1 MSAPGELN
9 PPAVGDDQAV
19 VDRRDAALTAS
30 RAGEAAFALKDV
42 AFPVVIVGHVDHGKS
57 TLVGRLLH
65 DTGAIPAARIAA
77 LREQSSKR
85 GLDLEFS
92 FLLDSLQIERDQGI
106 TVDAA
111 QVWFRG
117 AERRYAV
124 LDAPGHAEFLR
135 NMVTG
140 AAQAEAAVLV
150 VDAEQG
156 VGEQTR
162 RHLYLLSI
170 LGVGNIVVA
179 VNKMDRVDWSE
190 GRFAALRTELAQYL
204 GALGLAA
211 VHVVPLSARHGDNV
225 VARSEAAPW
234 YAGPSLIAALDG
246 LPPRPRPHD
255 LPLRLPVQDVYRLG
269 ERRVLVGRVETGR
282 IGVGDEVLLAPG
294 GRRARVLS
302 LERWGGEPRL
312 GAGSGE
318 SVAVVLDRDVFA
330 ERGQVLGAALAPP
343 SEAHAVTVRLFW
355 LDAEPLLQGERL
367 TLRHGTAETRAAVEA
382 IEAVID
388 VDTLTSVPAERLER
402 NGVARARLRARRPL
416 ALDTYGASPQTGRG
430 VLVRNHRIVG
440 GFVVEA
446 VELAGSNL
454 TAVEAPLTAEER
466 ARVNGH
472 RGGVLWLTGLSGSG
486 KSTLATRAVRELAA
500 RGIQATLLDGDNL
513 RRGLNR
519 DLGFRPE
526 DRAENVR
533 RTAEAAA
540 LIADAG
546 LVAVVALISPLSA
559 HRAEARRIA
568 GDRFREVYL
577 STDLATCEARDPK
590 GLYRRAREDRLADF
604 TGISA
609 PYEAPHEAELVLDTG
624 QLDEALCTRR
634 LVTLALE
641 AFGTGVAAGHAA

>member
-1 MSAPGELN
+1 MTVSREGDLPEGEE
-9 PPAVGDDQAV
+9 
-19 VDRRDAALTAS
+19 
-30 RAGEAAFALKDV
+30 AG
-42 AFPVVIVGHVDHGKS
+42 FPVVIVGHVDHGKS

-65 DTGAIPAARIAA
+65 DTGALPPARIAA
-77 LREQSSKR
+77 LREQSAKR

-92 FLLDSLQIERDQGI
+92 FLLDSLQVERDQGI

-117 AERRYAV
+117 ARRRYAV

-140 AAQAEAAVLV
+140 AAQADAAVLV

-170 LGVGNIVVA
+170 LGIANVVVA
-179 VNKMDRVDWSE
+179 VNKMDRVGWGE
-190 GRFAALRTELAQYL
+190 ARFSALVAELGTYL
-204 GALGLAA
+204 GALGLRAA
-211 VHVVPLSARHGDNV
+211 RYVPLSARHGDNV
-225 VARSEAAPW
+225 VTGSDAAPW
-234 YAGPSLIAALDG
+234 YEGPSLVAALDA
-246 LPPRPRPHD
+246 LPPRVRPTA
-255 LPLRLPVQDVYRLG
+255 LPLRLPVQDIYRIG
-269 ERRVLVGRVETGR
+269 DKRALVGRLETGR
-282 IGVGDEVLLAPG
+282 IAVGDEVLLAPG
-294 GRRARVLS
+294 GRRAKVLS
-302 LERWGGEPRL
+302 LEGWGGPPRI
-312 GAGSGE
+312 AASAGE

-330 ERGQVLGAALAPP
+330 ERGHVLGATDTPP
-343 SEAHAVTVRLFW
+343 TEAHAVTVRLFW
-355 LDAEPLLQGERL
+355 LDPQPLLEGERL
-367 TLRHGTAETRAAVEA
+367 ILRHGTAETRAAVEA

-388 VDTLTSVPAERLER
+388 VDALTSAPAKQLER

-416 ALDTYGASPQTGRG
+416 ALDTYGSSPNTGRG

-446 VELAGSNL
+446 LEQAGSNL
-454 TAVEAPLTAEER
+454 TAVAAPLSAQER
-466 ARVNGH
+466 ARANGH

-486 KSTLATRAVRELAA
+486 KSTLGTRAVRELAA
-500 RGIQATLLDGDNL
+500 RGVQATLLDGDNL
-513 RRGLNR
+513 RTGLNR
-519 DLGFRPE
+519 DLGFRAE

-546 LVAVVALISPLSA
+546 LVAVVALISPMEA
-559 HRAEARRIA
+559 YRAEARRII

-604 TGISA
+604 TGVSA
-609 PYEAPHEAELVLDTG
+609 PYEAPRNAELVLDTG
-624 QLDEALCTRR
+624 RLDEGTSTQR
-634 LVTLALE
+634 LVGLALE
-641 AFGTGVAAGHAA
+641 AFALDGAADRAA

>member
-1 MSAPGELN
+1 MSAVAEI
-9 PPAVGDDQAV
+9 ASVGNAQ
-19 VDRRDAALTAS
+19 RDA
-30 RAGEAAFALKDV
+30 

-77 LREQSSKR
+77 LREQSARR

-170 LGVGNIVVA
+170 LSVSTIVVA
-179 VNKMDRVDWSE
+179 LNKMDRVEWSE
-190 GRFAALRTELAQYL
+190 ARFEELRVELAEYL
-204 GALGLAA
+204 GALDLVAQ
-211 VHVVPLSARHGDNV
+211 HVVPLSARHGDNV
-225 VARSEAAPW
+225 VTRSEAAPW
-234 YAGPSLIAALDG
+234 YAGPSLIGALDG
-246 LPPRPRPHD
+246 LPPRRQPTE
-255 LPLRLPVQDVYRLG
+255 LALRLPVQDVYRLG
-269 ERRVLVGRVETGR
+269 ERRVLVGRIETGR
-282 IGVGDEVLLAPG
+282 LGLGEEIVLAPG
-294 GRRARVLS
+294 GRTAKVLS
-302 LERWGGEPRL
+302 LEHWGGEARSTA
-312 GAGSGE
+312 GAGE
-318 SVAVVLDRDVFA
+318 SVAVLLDKDVFA
-330 ERGQVLGAALAPP
+330 ERGQVLGPAAAPP
-343 SEAHAVTVRLFW
+343 SEAHALTVRLFW
-355 LDAEPLLQGERL
+355 LDTEPLLQGERL

-382 IEAVID
+382 IDAVID
-388 VDTLTSVPAERLER
+388 VDTLTSIPAERLER

-416 ALDTYGASPQTGRG
+416 ALDTYGASPRTGRG

-446 VELAGSNL
+446 LEAAGSNL
-454 TAVEAPLTAEER
+454 TAVEAPLSAEER
-466 ARVNGH
+466 AQVNGH

-486 KSTLATRAVRELAA
+486 KSTLAARAVRELAA

-540 LIADAG
+540 LVADAG
-546 LVAVVALISPLSA
+546 LVAVVALISPMAA
-559 HRAEARRIA
+559 HRADARRIV
-568 GDRFREVYL
+568 GERFREVYL

-609 PYEAPHEAELVLDTG
+609 PYEAPRDAELVLDTG
-624 QLDEALCTRR
+624 ALDEDVCTRS
-634 LVTLALE
+634 LLALTLK
-641 AFGTGVAAGHAA
+641 AFRLQQAGHGD

>member
-1 MSAPGELN
+1 MSA
-9 PPAVGDDQAV
+9 AV
-19 VDRRDAALTAS
+19 DAAPAP
-30 RAGEAAFALKDV
+30 AALSDT

-77 LREQSSKR
+77 LREQSSRR

-117 AERRYAV
+117 ARRRYAV

-170 LGVGNIVVA
+170 LGVSNIVVA
-179 VNKMDRVDWSE
+179 LNKMDRVDWSE
-190 GRFAALRTELAQYL
+190 VRYEALKAELATYL
-204 GALGLAA
+204 DALDLAA
-211 VHVVPLSARHGDNV
+211 KEVVPLSARHGDNV
-225 VARSEAAPW
+225 VDRSEAAPW
-234 YAGPSLIAALDG
+234 YRGPGLIGALDA
-246 LPPRPRPHD
+246 LPPRPRPTE

-269 ERRVLVGRVETGR
+269 DKRVLVGRIETGR
-282 IGVGDEVLLAPG
+282 LGLGEEVMLAPG
-294 GRRARVLS
+294 GRTAKVLS
-302 LERWGGEPRL
+302 LEHWGGEGRSTA
-312 GAGSGE
+312 GAGE
-318 SVAVVLDRDVFA
+318 SVAVLLDRDVFA
-330 ERGQVLGAALAPP
+330 ERGQILGPVAAAPG
-343 SEAHAVTVRLFW
+343 EAHALTVRLFW
-355 LDAEPLLQGERL
+355 LDGEPLLQGERL
-367 TLRHGTAETRAAVEA
+367 TLRHGTTETRAAVEA
-382 IEAVID
+382 IDAVID

-416 ALDTYGASPQTGRG
+416 ALDTYGASPRTGRG

-446 VELAGSNL
+446 LEAAGSNL
-454 TAVEAPLTAEER
+454 TAVEAPLTQEER
-466 ARVNGH
+466 AQANGH

-486 KSTLATRAVRELAA
+486 KSTLATRAVRELAG

-546 LVAVVALISPLSA
+546 LVAVVALISPMAA

-577 STDLATCEARDPK
+577 SADLATCEARDPK

-609 PYEAPHEAELVLDTG
+609 PYEAPLDADLVLDTAVI
-624 QLDEALCTRR
+624 DEESCTRR
-634 LVTLALE
+634 LVALTLK
-641 AFGTGVAAGHAA
+641 AFRLHGAMANADHAV